1 MPMASC
7 GWTRPCPSAR
17 PDSPVRCSTSSCEI
31 SIPADKPC
39 WFMRPLRCTSSA
51 WLGLI
56 VFSEFLDRR
65 LKVCCGHAELFVVLA
80 LLFMNQVG
88 NGQHR
93 RPLAQ
98 EGDVGPDQPFRN
110 ACQHAKIHVAAQRP
124 PVGVDAEYFESFP
137 LIRDIKLENI
147 IEPAGPYQGRVKQ
160 VFPIGSPDPDHLREI
175 AQRVQLVEKLACHAF
190 NGSGSRIFTAFWRQ
204 GIDFVEKE
212 DGRSRLLGFLEY
224 PVQRL
229 FRFPQALLKKDG
241 TADRDKI
248 NT

>member
-1 MPMASC
+1 MRSTMLDRGLTTHPKGALLTGPSRGVSPRPKARDSFAAAAPACRPWLGGTGIGPMPMASC

-124 PVGVDAEYFESFP
+124 PVGV
-137 LIRDIKLENI
+137 
-147 IEPAGPYQGRVKQ
+147 
-160 VFPIGSPDPDHLREI
+160 
-175 AQRVQLVEKLACHAF
+175 
-190 NGSGSRIFTAFWRQ
+190 
-204 GIDFVEKE
+204 
-212 DGRSRLLGFLEY
+212 
-224 PVQRL
+224 
-229 FRFPQALLKKDG
+229 
-241 TADRDKI
+241 
-248 NT
+248 